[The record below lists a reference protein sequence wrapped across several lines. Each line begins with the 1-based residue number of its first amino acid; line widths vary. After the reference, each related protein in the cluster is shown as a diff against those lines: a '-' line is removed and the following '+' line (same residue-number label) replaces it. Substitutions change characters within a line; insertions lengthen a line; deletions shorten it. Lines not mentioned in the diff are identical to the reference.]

1 MTGECPVPDKAD
13 KFPARQMSSPIA
25 ISIHKV
31 RCGVLP
37 GEEFQLKLNPPRIA
51 EQMSTG

>member
-1 MTGECPVPDKAD
+1 MTGEHPVPDKAD

-31 RCGVLP
+31 RCRVPRRGVS
-37 GEEFQLKLNPPRIA
+37 A
-51 EQMSTG
+51 ET